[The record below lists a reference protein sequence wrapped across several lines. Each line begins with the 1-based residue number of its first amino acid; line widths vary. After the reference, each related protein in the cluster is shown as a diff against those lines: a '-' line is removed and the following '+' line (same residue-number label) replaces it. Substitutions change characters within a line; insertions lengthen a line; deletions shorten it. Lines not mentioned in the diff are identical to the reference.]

1 MTAAL
6 RASGLVKEY
15 AGARALGPLDLAVE
29 PGEVVALVGHNG
41 AGKSTL
47 LGLAAGL
54 LDRTSGELTVC
65 GEPPGSLAARRA
77 VSFVPDTPVL
87 YEDLGV
93 GELVEYVARLHDPSG
108 WRDRAAVALARL
120 DLGGRVD
127 QLPGQLSRGLRQR
140 LALALGVARPFSL
153 LLLDEPFGPL
163 DAASAERVAAVIGEH
178 AAAGAAVLV
187 SSHQPGLLAPAT
199 RTVTLRD
206 GAVVEDTRAPDR
218 KARRAGTQA
227 RPARAGGQPQVQS
240 QPPRPAR

>member
-6 RASGLVKEY
+6 AASQLVKEY
-15 AGARALGPLDLAVE
+15 AGARALGPLDLAIE

-54 LDRTSGELTVC
+54 LDRSSGELTVC
-65 GEPPGSLAARRA
+65 GERPGSLPARRV

-93 GELVEYVARLHDPSG
+93 GELVEYVARLHDPTG
-108 WRDRAAVALARL
+108 WRDRAAAAVARL

-140 LALALGVARPFSL
+140 LAVPVRARNAAEIGAL
-153 LLLDEPFGPL
+153 
-163 DAASAERVAAVIGEH
+163 
-178 AAAGAAVLV
+178 
-187 SSHQPGLLAPAT
+187 
-199 RTVTLRD
+199 
-206 GAVVEDTRAPDR
+206 
-218 KARRAGTQA
+218 AGTI
-227 RPARAGGQPQVQS
+227 AGQEEAGIG
-240 QPPRPAR
+240 RLRKGWCCGDDDEHEAGR